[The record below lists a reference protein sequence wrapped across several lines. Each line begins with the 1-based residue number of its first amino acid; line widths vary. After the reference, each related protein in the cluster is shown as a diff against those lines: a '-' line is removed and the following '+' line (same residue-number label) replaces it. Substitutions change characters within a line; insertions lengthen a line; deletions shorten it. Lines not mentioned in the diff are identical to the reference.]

1 MKSRARASRWL
12 STLLALWAVVA
23 SAAGTAHAAPPPR
36 SRALELLVF
45 GLDDDVFSRFGH
57 VALRVLEPDGRDR
70 VFNFG
75 VTSFNRPGYVVEF
88 LEGRVKF
95 WGKES
100 TWARTLEGYK
110 KADRDIVRHSLRLT
124 PAQAD
129 ALVTRME
136 HDVLP
141 EHREYIYD
149 TFRENCATRVRDY
162 LNDVTGGAVR
172 RGVEGAPL
180 GARYRDDVR
189 AAFATL
195 PALLFGL
202 ELVAGPEFERPR
214 ALWERMYHPHTL
226 AEGLVIAGIAEPGRV
241 EFTRVAAPTWE
252 GDPRTG
258 VWMTLGLAIALGGAG
273 VWALRRP
280 SPRTSAWVGGVSAT
294 LGGLLG
300 LLLTVIALGSN
311 WPDMQGNALL
321 AVMVP
326 TDWLLLRAVRA
337 TGRGALTPSRARA
350 LYLDYRLC
358 AALAL
363 AALTP
368 CVEALDAPL
377 GQRALAVALAFTTWA
392 TLRGPRSEP

>member
-1 MKSRARASRWL
+1 VNPRSRASRWL
-12 STLLALWAVVA
+12 WALLFAWSVGCSVGVAL
-23 SAAGTAHAAPPPR
+23 AATPR
-36 SRALELLVF
+36 QHRALELLVF
-45 GLDDDVFSRFGH
+45 GLDDDVFSRYGH
-57 VALRVLEPDGRDR
+57 VAVRVIEPDGRDR

-75 VTSFNRPGYVVEF
+75 VTSFNRPGYVAEF

-100 TWARTLEGYK
+100 SWARTLDGYK

-129 ALVTRME
+129 ALVARME

-141 EHREYIYD
+141 ENREYIYD
-149 TFRENCATRVRDY
+149 TFRENCATRLRDY
-162 LNDVTGGAVR
+162 LDDVTGGAVR
-172 RGVEGAPL
+172 RGVASASL

-226 AEGLVIAGIAEPGRV
+226 AEGLVTAGIAGPGRS
-241 EFTRVAAPTWE
+241 EFSRAAPPTWD
-252 GDPRTG
+252 GDPLTG
-258 VWMTLGLAIALGGAG
+258 VWMTLGLAAALGAAGA
-273 VWALRRP
+273 WTLRRP
-280 SPRTSAWVGGVSAT
+280 TPRTLAWVGAVGAALS
-294 LGGLLG
+294 GLLG
-300 LLLTVIALGSN
+300 LLLTVVALGSN

-321 AVMVP
+321 FIILP
-326 TDWLLLRAVRA
+326 TDGLLLRSARA
-337 TGRGALTPSRARA
+337 ALRGALAPNRIRA

-368 CVEALDAPL
+368 CVDALDAPL
-377 GQRALAVALAFTTWA
+377 GQRALAVALAFVTWA
-392 TLRGPRSEP
+392 TLRGPRSTP